1 MNRNGINA
9 GIPATALGIV
19 LSCAAAGASAADVG
33 IGVHGGTL
41 GAGAGLDIG
50 LSDNVGARIGF
61 NRFSTGEDWTEGD
74 LEYDADLELD
84 SVHALLDWHPFGGVF
99 RITGGLLAN
108 DNRIEGG
115 ANVETGD
122 QVGNATAVNDGR
134 IGAEVSFD
142 DSAPYLGIGWSS
154 RPADR
159 GFSFS
164 LDVGVMGQG
173 SPDVALTEEENVIG
187 VNQDDLDQEAREVED
202 DLSGYDTYPVV
213 QLGMLYRF

>member
-1 MNRNGINA
+1 MNHNGIKA
-9 GIPATALGIV
+9 GVPAAALGIA
-19 LSCAAAGASAADVG
+19 LACAAPGASAAGVG
-33 IGVHGGTL
+33 IELHGGTL

-50 LSDNVGARIGF
+50 LGDNVGARVGF

-74 LEYDADLELD
+74 LNYDADLELD

-99 RITGGLLAN
+99 RITGGLLSN
-108 DNRIEGG
+108 DNRLEGG
-115 ANVETGD
+115 ANVEIGD
-122 QVGNATAVNDGR
+122 DVGGKPAGSSGR

-142 DSAPYLGIGWSS
+142 DSAPYLGLGWSS
-154 RPADR
+154 RPANR

-173 SPDVALTEEENVIG
+173 SPNVALTEEEDITG
-187 VNQDDLDQEAREVED
+187 VNQDDLDREAREVEGE
-202 DLSGYDTYPVV
+202 LSGYDTYPVV